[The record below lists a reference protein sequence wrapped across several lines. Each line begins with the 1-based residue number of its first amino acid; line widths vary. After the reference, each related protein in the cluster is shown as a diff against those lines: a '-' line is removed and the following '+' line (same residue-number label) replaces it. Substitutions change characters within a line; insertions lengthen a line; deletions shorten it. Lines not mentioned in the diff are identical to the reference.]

1 MGKTKRNDHAGTLV
15 KGGSIVA
22 ATIANIMK
30 MLSNVQNARA
40 NCPTPFVIRVGS
52 FFISII
58 AAGMEGAKRIRN
70 NAAAVLLGAIVIDH
84 TKATTARALIANRYM
99 ATMVP

>member
-1 MGKTKRNDHAGTLV
+1 MGKTKRKDHAGTLV

-40 NCPTPFVIRVGS
+40 NCAIPFVICVGA
-52 FFISII
+52 FFISIT

-70 NAAAVLLGAIVIDH
+70 NAAAVSLGARVIDH
-84 TKATTARALIANRYM
+84 ASATTERALMTKR
-99 ATMVP
+99 